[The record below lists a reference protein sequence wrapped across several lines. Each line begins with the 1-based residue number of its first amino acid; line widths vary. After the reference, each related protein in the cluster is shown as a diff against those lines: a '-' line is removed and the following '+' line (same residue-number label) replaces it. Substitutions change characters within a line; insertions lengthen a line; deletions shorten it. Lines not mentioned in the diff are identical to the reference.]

1 MKQKISRLTP
11 RAPPENGLVERN
23 WRTPFL
29 RCFCPFF
36 FILGELCPGL
46 VLVSSPVAK
55 CTYKQHRY
63 RNKCIA
69 TGPIYAWALSASSV
83 SPPLSSRKQV
93 RRNNCI
99 CAMFLVSGVNYLIFI
114 TMEKYSSG
122 LAPNRVNSLKEDSLA
137 VVFISTMLY
146 INCPLAFMYHNA

>member
-1 MKQKISRLTP
+1 MEQKISRLAP

-29 RCFCPFF
+29 RCFLSFY
-36 FILGELCPGL
+36 FILGELCRGL

-69 TGPIYAWALSASSV
+69 TGPIYAWALSASGV
-83 SPPLSSRKQV
+83 SPPLRKPSEKWPTIIEE
-93 RRNNCI
+93 NNEV
-99 CAMFLVSGVNYLIFI
+99 LLPVSKSII
-114 TMEKYSSG
+114 WYS
-122 LAPNRVNSLKEDSLA
+122 
-137 VVFISTMLY
+137 
-146 INCPLAFMYHNA
+146 

>member
-1 MKQKISRLTP
+1 MEQKISRLAL

-29 RCFCPFF
+29 RCFLSFF
-36 FILGELCPGL
+36 FILGELCRGL

-69 TGPIYAWALSASSV
+69 TGPIYAWALSASGV
-83 SPPLSSRKQV
+83 SPPLKRLLVVIVYTEDVVKYTEISMTPEVVLQSTFSR
-93 RRNNCI
+93 
-99 CAMFLVSGVNYLIFI
+99 FLLQ
-114 TMEKYSSG
+114 
-122 LAPNRVNSLKEDSLA
+122 
-137 VVFISTMLY
+137 
-146 INCPLAFMYHNA
+146 